1 MTRSRIA
8 AAALASTAFFFV
20 SPAFAVNTG
29 TDTGTIAVSLTVV
42 EECLLATEPL
52 AFGTTGV
59 VDANVETSA
68 TITVECTRHSPY
80 QIGLSAGDNDG
91 GSDDVDERHLFMT
104 GGVVGEDLLSYQL
117 YSDSGFSSVWGHTIG
132 TDTVG
137 SSDATGLDEEHE
149 VYARVPTHQNGPA
162 GSYTDTITATIWY
175 AGDLP

>member
-8 AAALASTAFFFV
+8 AAALASTAFLFA

-80 QIGLSAGDNDG
+80 EIGLDSGLNDDGSGDVGD
-91 GSDDVDERHLFMT
+91 RHLFRS
-104 GGVVGEDLLSYQL
+104 GGAVDDLLQYQL
-117 YSDSGFSSVWGHTIG
+117 YSDSGYSDVWGDTICSN
-132 TDTVG
+132 TVG
-137 SSDATGLDEEHE
+137 SADATGLDETHE
-149 VYARVPTHQNGPA
+149 VYARIPTHQNGPA
-162 GSYTDTITATIWY
+162 GTYADTITATIWY